1 LKTFDLVFVG
11 NGMIAIVAAL
21 YAKRSRPDLGVA
33 IIGPQ
38 RRPFSASVAAGAMH
52 AAFCEVEETFNVLPR
67 DRTFFEIALEARPL
81 WHELLKAFG
90 IDDAITARATV
101 MFRRKQ
107 GTLFEEA
114 NFDAACTVAD
124 QYQALESVTSDE
136 LEKIFC
142 GDLKPA
148 DVIAK
153 KFLGEF
159 ALDPSLIFA
168 RAQGLLEDLDV
179 TFIDDKVK
187 FVDLSSKSPQVVTE
201 RNGTIRASR
210 LVMAAGTETSK
221 LLPAEI
227 PLVPLYHAVG
237 TSMVLDSAPASYH
250 DLKIVVRTPN
260 RGGAQCG
267 MHIVPRGD
275 GRFYLGAG
283 NYLSD
288 QTPAHRMETVRYL
301 IELCND
307 ELYGKQAVYNAK
319 AEFLLGS
326 RPKSV
331 DGYPMVGALQEHP
344 NVFVATGMYRIGLTI
359 APAVG
364 VELCRWLDGKS
375 VSEKFKDCLPDREL
389 NSYAPMKVATR
400 YYSESRISNLIE
412 HGILDPHDIQG
423 IADKKRELEAVAESW
438 NAEIIQRH
446 GFAPD
451 FVVDPDM
458 YSMLLAT
465 EPN

>member
-1 LKTFDLVFVG
+1 MFDLVFVG
-11 NGMIAIVAAL
+11 NGIVAIVAAL
-21 YAKRSRPDLGVA
+21 YVKKEYPDLSVA
-33 IIGPQ
+33 IVGP
-38 RRPFSASVAAGAMH
+38 RERPFSASVAAGAMH

-67 DRTFFEIALEARPL
+67 DRIFFEIALEARPL
-81 WHELLKAFG
+81 WHQLLTAFR
-90 IDDAITARATV
+90 IEDAVTAHATI
-101 MFRRKQ
+101 MFRRRR

-124 QYQALESVTSDE
+124 QYQALDSVTSEE
-136 LEKIFC
+136 LDRIFC
-142 GDLKPA
+142 SDLKPA

-153 KFLGEF
+153 KFIGEF
-159 ALDPSLIFA
+159 ALDPGLIFD
-168 RAQGLLEDLDV
+168 RAEGLLRGLGV
-179 TFIDDKVK
+179 TFIDDKAK
-187 FVDLSSKSPQVVTE
+187 TVDLSSPDPRVITE
-201 RNGTIRASR
+201 NQGVIQAAR
-210 LVMAAGTETSK
+210 LVMAAGTETSH
-221 LLPAEI
+221 LLPADI

-237 TSMVLDSAPASYH
+237 TSMILDSAPAGYH
-250 DLKIVVRTPN
+250 DLRMVVRTPN

-331 DGYPMVGALQEHP
+331 DGYPMIGAVHDYP
-344 NVFVATGMYRIGLTI
+344 KVFVATGMYRIGLTI
-359 APAVG
+359 APSVA
-364 VELCRWLDGKS
+364 VELCRWLDDRAAS
-375 VSEKFKDCLPDREL
+375 DKFKDCLPDREL
-389 NSYAPMKVATR
+389 NSYAPMEVATR

-412 HGILDPHDIQG
+412 HGILDPHDRQG
-423 IADKKRELEAVAESW
+423 IDDKKRELTAVAENW
-438 NAEIIQRH
+438 NAEIVKRH
-446 GFAPD
+446 GFAHD

-458 YSMLLAT
+458 YSMLMAT
-465 EPN
+465 DKN